1 MYDNFDKIA
10 TSIAIALFIMV
21 ISINLGDALYH
32 PYNYVEI
39 AGYKIDTTDSTY
51 TSSSKAI
58 PDIIDIGSIMSTFDL
73 EKGKKFFQS
82 KCTACHSATKNEDH
96 KIGPNLWNVLN
107 RKVATAKGYSYS
119 DAMLNKQKENVQW
132 TYEELYRYLYAPKK
146 RVPGTK
152 MSFSGIK
159 DDAMRINV
167 IAYIRTLADSIIALP
182 QVKNN
187 DTKATVDTKNK
198 SNNKDKRQK

>member
-107 RKVATAKGYSYS
+107 SRIETRNRDVSRR
-119 DAMLNKQKENVQW
+119 MLKNISSN
-132 TYEELYRYLYAPKK
+132 
-146 RVPGTK
+146 G
-152 MSFSGIK
+152 F
-159 DDAMRINV
+159 
-167 IAYIRTLADSIIALP
+167 SIISSSVAFLF
-182 QVKNN
+182 VGKIFYCL
-187 DTKATVDTKNK
+187 VI
-198 SNNKDKRQK
+198 